1 MWLYAAGIGQSLRHW
16 GHQPCQSNSITHF
29 DLGTGRVMIL
39 HVEWSPEYRYMFA
52 YIIIQTRMM
61 LCKHISTS
69 IPTHKHIL
77 TYVHILNILSS
88 SHPPNKKNVSEF
100 GDRPQT
106 YNVLARSA
114 CLHAESCLML
124 WIKNWKNDIL
134 HIKNHKHIQTW
145 LRPRISSNRVPS
157 KPGDPQIWCFGTS
170 FLPSKL
176 QWLILNGW
184 CLIVS
189 TGWGP
194 QDSVFFLR
202 LVAL

>member
-77 TYVHILNILSS
+77 TYVHIFNILSS
-88 SHPPNKKNVSEF
+88 SP
-100 GDRPQT
+100 PQT
-106 YNVLARSA
+106 KKTSPNLGIVHRPITCWLGRPVCMLS
-114 CLHAESCLML
+114 HAWCCGSKTEKMTYY
-124 WIKNWKNDIL
+124 IL
-134 HIKNHKHIQTW
+134 KITNIYKHGFVQEYPATGYHQNPGTPKSDA
-145 LRPRISSNRVPS
+145 LEPHSSHQNCS
-157 KPGDPQIWCFGTS
+157 G
-170 FLPSKL
+170 
-176 QWLILNGW
+176 
-184 CLIVS
+184 
-189 TGWGP
+189 
-194 QDSVFFLR
+194 
-202 LVAL
+202 